1 MKKIQETL
9 GLHAGSY
16 DAYFICDP
24 GFRSRTPGNSNHK
37 ECRDDQYR
45 TYVSQLETVSNADGY
60 KLRIYNCNTKKS
72 ASKIFWKVQRQLFH
86 KKECQYCL
94 SCICMELQMGKRTE
108 NIQY

>member
-1 MKKIQETL
+1 MNNEKIQETL

-45 TYVSQLETVSNADGY
+45 TYVSQLE
-60 KLRIYNCNTKKS
+60 NCKQCRWIQTANL
-72 ASKIFWKVQRQLFH
+72 QL
-86 KKECQYCL
+86 
-94 SCICMELQMGKRTE
+94 
-108 NIQY
+108 